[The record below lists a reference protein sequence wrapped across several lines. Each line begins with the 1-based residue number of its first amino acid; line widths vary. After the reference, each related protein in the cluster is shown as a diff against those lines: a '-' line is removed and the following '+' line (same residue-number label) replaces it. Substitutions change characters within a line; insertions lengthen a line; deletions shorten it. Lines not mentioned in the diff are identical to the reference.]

1 MATGDPGSARAL
13 RPLRRLALPGGRTLL
28 RAALVAA
35 LLGLAAAVL
44 HTPPTCPPTDAA
56 GRSPGRSGGA
66 NAGPLSSNGPAGT
79 GHGRTGTGD
88 DQPGTDQN
96 ENGQTGTGQ
105 PGTDQNGTDQNG
117 TGQTGSGQGRS
128 GTAEGGTHPSSGPL
142 PLPSG
147 AVGVPIRLAEP
158 AALAVVRPGAR
169 VDLLAA
175 PPGGAG
181 AAEATVLAPRALVLD
196 VLGAGATDGSAAL
209 YLALHPDQAQRAVGL
224 PEGSRFAIVVRG

>member
-1 MATGDPGSARAL
+1 MATGDPDSARAL

-28 RAALVAA
+28 RAGLVAA

-44 HTPPTCPPTDAA
+44 HTPTGCPPTDATPTAVPRA
-56 GRSPGRSGGA
+56 GAPVDASGPT
-66 NAGPLSSNGPAGT
+66 NP
-79 GHGRTGTGD
+79 TGTVR
-88 DQPGTDQN
+88 
-96 ENGQTGTGQ
+96 
-105 PGTDQNGTDQNG
+105 
-117 TGQTGSGQGRS
+117 GSGPTDTS
-128 GTAEGGTHPSSGPL
+128 ETTAGAGGPPGPL

-147 AVGVPIRLAEP
+147 AVGVPVRLAEP

-181 AAEATVLAPRALVLD
+181 TEAALLAPRALVLD

-209 YLALHPDQAQRAVGL
+209 YLALRPDQAQRAVGL